1 MQEESKSVIIASKDS
16 KDALPK
22 LFTVLSETSIGIKKQ
37 LLSSPLSPIE
47 SITSKL
53 YVIIII
59 IIIIIIILRSELHAK

>member
-1 MQEESKSVIIASKDS
+1 MQEESKSVIIAS

-59 IIIIIIILRSELHAK
+59 IIIILRSELHAK

>member
-1 MQEESKSVIIASKDS
+1 MQEESKSVIIAS

-47 SITSKL
+47 SITSLVKSAVERAHPL
-53 YVIIII
+53 SFQSRFHY
-59 IIIIIIILRSELHAK
+59 